1 MSSLAAKRL
10 NRAFLILLIAKTI
23 SSTGAQVT
31 LVALPLTA
39 VLFLHASPFQ
49 MGLLGGAAALPGVLF
64 GLLAG
69 AAIDHLPKRR
79 VMIAANGLNAAILAT
94 IPLGFFGHFLS
105 IALLLGAGFFAAA
118 IANAEGI
125 ALMSFIPEIVPAA
138 ALARANGRYSA
149 VTSVTLVIGPA
160 LAGGLIA
167 LVTAPGAIA
176 LDSATLA
183 AATIM
188 MCFLPEAPVP
198 ARPARAQSLAARLR
212 GGVDFMLAHRTIRL
226 FTVIVV
232 AVNLFGGAIAAL
244 QALFIVGQLGVPP
257 SWYGAALAG
266 GGVGAVAGALASGA
280 AAARFNV
287 NLLLTAV
294 IFIATLTGLFICCLH
309 GAPLAVAAGFAAAQA
324 IGGVGNGMLG
334 AAMMTYIQKAAPPE
348 MLARLIGALTSV
360 LGASVPLG
368 ALAGGMIA
376 GAVGIRATLF
386 IATGGFALVLA
397 VLLVTSR
404 PHLLAPPER

>member
-1 MSSLAAKRL
+1 L
-10 NRAFLILLIAKTI
+10 NRAFLVLLTAKTI
-23 SSTGAQVT
+23 SATGAQVT

-64 GLLAG
+64 GLVAG
-69 AAIDHLPKRR
+69 FAIDHVPKRR
-79 VMIAANGLNAAILAT
+79 VLILANGLNAVILAF
-94 IPLGFFGHFLS
+94 IPLGYFGHFLS
-105 IALLLGAGFFAAA
+105 IALLLGAGFLAAA

-125 ALMSFIPEIVPAA
+125 ALISFIPEIVPEA
-138 ALARANGRYSA
+138 ALARANGRYGA
-149 VTSVTLVIGPA
+149 ITSVTQVIGPA

-167 LVTAPGAIA
+167 LVTAPGAIT

-183 AATIM
+183 AATVL
-188 MCFLPEAPVP
+188 MCFLPEVPVSD
-198 ARPARAQSLAARLR
+198 RPAEPQSIIAKLR
-212 GGVDFMLAHRTIRL
+212 SGVDFMLGHRTIRL
-226 FTVIVV
+226 FTIIIV
-232 AVNLFGGAIAAL
+232 AVNLFGAAIAAL

-257 SWYGAALAG
+257 AWYGAALAG

-294 IFIATLTGLFICCLH
+294 IFVATMTGLFIRTLH
-309 GAPLAVAAGFAAAQA
+309 GAPWAVATGFAAAQA
-324 IGGVGNGMLG
+324 IGGVGNGILG

-348 MLARLIGALTSV
+348 MLARLIGALTTC

-368 ALAGGMIA
+368 ALSGGVIA
-376 GAVGIRATLF
+376 GAIGIRATLF

-397 VLLVTSR
+397 VLLMTSR
-404 PHLLAPPER
+404 RRLLAPPEM